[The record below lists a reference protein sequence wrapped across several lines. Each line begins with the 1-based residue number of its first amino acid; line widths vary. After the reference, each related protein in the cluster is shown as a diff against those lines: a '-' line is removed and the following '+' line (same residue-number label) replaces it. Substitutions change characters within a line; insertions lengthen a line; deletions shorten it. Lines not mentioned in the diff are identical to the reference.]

1 MHQLKQPHDAKVW
14 SIPGDSFAN
23 HVIFGNVHRHFLLLL
38 LCEDCYELEAKAV
51 AVHPITHRIC
61 HLHGRSIVPRINN
74 LDAEKPRPILL
85 GSWIGFSLF
94 PCSPLPNLYFKN
106 NFTGDFPTGQWCR
119 LPAPNTRDPSSI
131 PGQGTWSHMLQL
143 WVCMLQLRPDTGRQ
157 INKHKNFFSS
167 FVSMKYFLKHKELLW
182 LKMHWSLGVPLALL
196 SMTLW
201 NGP

>member
-85 GSWIGFSLF
+85 GSWIGVSLF
-94 PCSPLPNLYFKN
+94 PCSPLPNLYILKIISLG
-106 NFTGDFPTGQWCR
+106 TSLLVQWCR

-157 INKHKNFFSS
+157 INKHKNFF
-167 FVSMKYFLKHKELLW
+167 FIICFNEVFLE
-182 LKMHWSLGVPLALL
+182 
-196 SMTLW
+196 T
-201 NGP
+201 